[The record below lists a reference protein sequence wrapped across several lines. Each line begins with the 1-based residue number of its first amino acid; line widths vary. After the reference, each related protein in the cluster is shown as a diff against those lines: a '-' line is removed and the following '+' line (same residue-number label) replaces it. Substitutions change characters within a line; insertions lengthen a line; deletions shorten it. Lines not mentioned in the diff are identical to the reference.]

1 MEVHSNLIHILLNK
15 ALCVYKYGSV
25 VYGTY
30 KPGISDTDYI
40 AVVPDDVLKE
50 NAQFE
55 NGNDQYTFY
64 TVSEWQKMLD
74 DNNVAAVECRFLDKQ
89 FIVKETVDFPFTVN
103 VRKIREQ
110 FSATASNSWVKCKKK
125 LTVEKDF
132 APRIGKKSLWHAL
145 RILDFG
151 IQILKYG
158 SITDYGSKNDLYA
171 EIVECENNDWL
182 YYKSKYQNTY
192 NALKT
197 EFRLAAHA

>member
-1 MEVHSNLIHILLNK
+1 MEVHSNLIYILLNK

-40 AVVPDDVLKE
+40 AVVPDDVLNE
-50 NAQFE
+50 TAQFE

-89 FIVKETVDFPFTVN
+89 FIVKETVDFPFAVN

-182 YYKSKYQNTY
+182 YYKSKYQKMY

-197 EFRLAAHA
+197 EFRLAEHA